1 MRRSCLLFALSLSL
15 MFVYHV
21 SACFHPS
28 IRAGECRQLTQ
39 EKQKAEQATRAATLA
54 ERERG
59 TAALRM
65 AKVCGTR
72 PIRIMTTHIDIDIDI
87 DLLFVRLVVSLVC
100 LLTRLLYANTLRVC
114 LLACLLRWCAFF
126 FLSFPFLYLGAGV
139 PSGRNRKFQRTL
151 DRATGDNI
159 TVQRK
164 RSAAQQNIQL
174 TLLLLLL
181 TAAA

>member
-21 SACFHPS
+21 CACFHPS

-72 PIRIMTTHIDIDIDI
+72 PIRIMTTHIDIDID
-87 DLLFVRLVVSLVC
+87 LLFVRLVVSLVC

-126 FLSFPFLYLGAGV
+126 FLSFPFLSFIWVQESHQVEIASFNARLTEQQV
-139 PSGRNRKFQRTL
+139 ITL
-151 DRATGDNI
+151 QYSA
-159 TVQRK
+159 
-164 RSAAQQNIQL
+164 SAAQRSR
-174 TLLLLLL
+174 TYS
-181 TAAA
+181 

>member
-1 MRRSCLLFALSLSL
+1 VF
-15 MFVYHV
+15 
-21 SACFHPS
+21 
-28 IRAGECRQLTQ
+28 
-39 EKQKAEQATRAATLA
+39 
-54 ERERG
+54 
-59 TAALRM
+59 
-65 AKVCGTR
+65 
-72 PIRIMTTHIDIDIDI
+72 
-87 DLLFVRLVVSLVC
+87 
-100 LLTRLLYANTLRVC
+100 
-114 LLACLLRWCAFF
+114 ACLLVCFAGVPFSSF
-126 FLSFPFLYLGAGV
+126 PFLSFPFLYLGAGV